1 MKALAIIGYISL
13 LIGIAI
19 AFANPLLNQSSITIY
34 CSGRIE
40 YPNKESEST
49 ESSSQTIVDSTV
61 YIPIIIGV
69 GLLSIAFLGG
79 TVKKNCK

>member
-1 MKALAIIGYISL
+1 MKALAIIGFISL

-19 AFANPLLNQSSITIY
+19 AFANPLLNQSSIKIY
-34 CSGRIE
+34 CNGRIE
-40 YPNKESEST
+40 YPTKESELT